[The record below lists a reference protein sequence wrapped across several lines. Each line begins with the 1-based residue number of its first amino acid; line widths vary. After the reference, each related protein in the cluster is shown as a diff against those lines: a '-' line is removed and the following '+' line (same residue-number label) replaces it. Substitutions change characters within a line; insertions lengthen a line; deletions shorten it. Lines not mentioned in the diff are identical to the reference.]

1 MHRVSLLPKLAGLAV
16 IAAGLLV
23 CSVLPSAAAMS
34 AVPSPGLPKG
44 SLVQPADCIR
54 YCVRWVIC
62 YVPNKPSSCVPCP
75 SPCRSLLARKC
86 AEWATACPGG
96 HF

>member
-1 MHRVSLLPKLAGLAV
+1 MRRVSLLLKLAGLTV

-23 CSVLPSAAAMS
+23 CSVFPSAAAIS
-34 AVPSPGLPKG
+34 AVPSPGLPKD
-44 SLVQPADCIR
+44 SLVQSADCIR

-62 YVPNKPSSCVPCP
+62 YVPGKASSCVPCP
-75 SPCRSLLARKC
+75 SPCRSLLRRTC